1 MANAT
6 ILLVEDE
13 DALRGL
19 LTRYLERKGYE
30 VIACADGNSALTSIA
45 GGGEPVSLA
54 IVDLTLPDIS
64 GETVVAHLLET
75 SEQIRVIISS
85 GRPYTVEALPEA
97 HRGRAAAILKPYLPQ
112 ELIATIEALLG
123 PGDQASIS

>member
-1 MANAT
+1 MAS
-6 ILLVEDE
+6 E
-13 DALRGL
+13 G
-19 LTRYLERKGYE
+19 TRF
-30 VIACADGNSALTSIA
+30 
-45 GGGEPVSLA
+45 SLA

-64 GETVVAHLLET
+64 GETVVASLLES

-97 HRGRAAAILKPYLPQ
+97 HRSRAAAILKPYLPQ